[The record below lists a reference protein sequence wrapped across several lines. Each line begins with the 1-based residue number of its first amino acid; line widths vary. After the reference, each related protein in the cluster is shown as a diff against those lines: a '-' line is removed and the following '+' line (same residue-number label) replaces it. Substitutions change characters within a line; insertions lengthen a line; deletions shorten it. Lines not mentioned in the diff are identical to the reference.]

1 MATTSSG
8 SPLSPT
14 ELVMDEMDVDRLV
27 QDVQGAARVHVAASN
42 KTEEESKADAKKR
55 RHRENM
61 ARGRSRHNALM
72 ANMRKQY
79 QHLHQKLE
87 TGMVAWRRRRA
98 AAPSTSASG
107 TNQDPPFGDE
117 DAGYTSASSSSTTAT
132 VGQTRAEL
140 MAQYIEAVATE
151 NAIHRDNEALTNR
164 LEQMAIFETTLRV
177 DTPEQIDPN
186 ELKPDTELPERTV
199 KALNRPGFW
208 SYFAEDTEPF
218 YYEPMPATTCYNL
231 IREKYQTMKAHHAM
245 FMKRQ
250 MIEEPMQFFGW
261 TVQRYLSD
269 RRKIEFHFMKQIP
282 CTDSV
287 ALAEALAIDGWRIFN
302 NPDMYRSCY
311 RSPIDVRVL
320 QRVDAFNT
328 VLIRNSPDANRSHR
342 FRHLNISSKVAD
354 EDEDGHR
361 SLSILTLVVPPPDDL
376 ANTNRKGVVYLRD
389 AYTYMRFDMFEGHV
403 QFTYGGHGD
412 CLNEA
417 QARYLFVETGN
428 VLFRFEQMIRRSNLV
443 TLG

>member
-1 MATTSSG
+1 
-8 SPLSPT
+8 
-14 ELVMDEMDVDRLV
+14 
-27 QDVQGAARVHVAASN
+27 
-42 KTEEESKADAKKR
+42 
-55 RHRENM
+55 M

-79 QHLHQKLE
+79 QHLQHKLE
-87 TGMVAWRRRRA
+87 GGMGARRSRRA
-98 AAPSTSASG
+98 AA
-107 TNQDPPFGDE
+107 
-117 DAGYTSASSSSTTAT
+117 T
-132 VGQTRAEL
+132 VGQSRAEL
-140 MAQYIEAVATE
+140 MEKYVEAVATE
-151 NAIHRDNEALTNR
+151 NAIHRENEALAHR
-164 LEQMAIFETTLRV
+164 LEQMAIFETILRV
-177 DTPEQIDPN
+177 DTPEVDDSN
-186 ELKPDTELPERTV
+186 ALRPDTEHSERTV
-199 KALNRPGFW
+199 HALNRPGFW

-218 YYEPMPATTCYNL
+218 YYEPMAPTTCYNL
-231 IREKYQTMKAHHAM
+231 IREKYQTIKSHHAM

-250 MIEEPMQFFGW
+250 AIEDPVQFFGW

-269 RRKIEFHFMKQIP
+269 RQKIEFHFTKNIP

-287 ALAEALAIDGWRIFN
+287 ALAEALAIDGWRIFT
-302 NPDMYRSCY
+302 NPDMYRRCY
-311 RSPIDVRVL
+311 RSSIDVRVL
-320 QRVDAFNT
+320 QRVDAFNI

-342 FRHLNISSKVAD
+342 FRHINISSKVAD
-354 EDEDGHR
+354 EDEDGHK

-389 AYTYMRFDMFEGHV
+389 AYTYMRFDMFEDHV

>member
-1 MATTSSG
+1 MATSGQG

-14 ELVMDEMDVDRLV
+14 DLVESSMEDVDVIRLL
-27 QDVQGAARVHVAASN
+27 QEVQGAAAASN
-42 KTEEESKADAKKR
+42 KTEESKAEAKKR

-72 ANMRKQY
+72 SNMRKQY

-87 TGMVAWRRRRA
+87 TGMVGWRRRRA
-98 AAPSTSASG
+98 APPAAAAASG
-107 TNQDPPFGDE
+107 YDQELPIGDE

-132 VGQTRAEL
+132 VGLTRTEL
-140 MAQYIEAVATE
+140 MAQYVAAVATE
-151 NAIHRDNEALTNR
+151 NSIHKENEALAQR

-177 DTPEQIDPN
+177 DTPEEVDPN
-186 ELKPDTELPERTV
+186 LLKPDTELPACTV

-231 IREKYQTMKAHHAM
+231 IREKYQTIKAHHTM
-245 FMKRQ
+245 FTKRQ
-250 MIEEPMQFFGW
+250 TVEQPVQFFGW
-261 TVQRYLSD
+261 IVQRYLSD
-269 RRKIEFHFMKQIP
+269 RRKLEFHFTKRIP

-311 RSPIDVRVL
+311 RSSIDVRVL
-320 QRVDAFNT
+320 QRVDEFNT
-328 VLIRNSPDANRSHR
+328 ILIRNSPDANRSHR

-354 EDEDGHR
+354 EDADGHR
-361 SLSILTLVVPPPDDL
+361 SLSILTLVIPPPDDL
-376 ANTNRKGVVYLRD
+376 ANTNRNGVIYLRD
-389 AYTYMRFDMFEGHV
+389 AFTYMRFDMFEDHV

-428 VLFRFEQMIRRSNLV
+428 VLFRFEQMIRQSNLV

>member
-1 MATTSSG
+1 MATSG
-8 SPLSPT
+8 GRSPLSPT
-14 ELVMDEMDVDRLV
+14 DLVLSSVADADVAQMV
-27 QDVQGAARVHVAASN
+27 QDVRDATMDVEEN
-42 KTEEESKADAKKR
+42 KAEAKKR

-72 ANMRKQY
+72 ESMRKQY
-79 QHLHQKLE
+79 QQLHRKLE

-98 AAPSTSASG
+98 AAATGS
-107 TNQDPPFGDE
+107 NQNEQDVPGAEE
-117 DAGYTSASSSSTTAT
+117 DAGYTSTSSSSTTTT
-132 VGQTRAEL
+132 VAQTRL

-151 NAIHRDNEALTNR
+151 NAIHKENEAIAQR

-177 DTPEQIDPN
+177 DTPEVNDPN
-186 ELKPDTELPERTV
+186 LQKLNPELRARSEQ
-199 KALNRPGFW
+199 ALNRPGFW

-231 IREKYQTMKAHHAM
+231 IREKYQTIKAHHAM

-250 MIEEPMQFFGW
+250 MSDDPVQFFGW
-261 TVQRYLSD
+261 TVQRQLSD
-269 RRKIEFHFMKQIP
+269 KRKLEFHFMKRIP
-282 CTDSV
+282 CMDSM
-287 ALAEALAIDGWRIFN
+287 ALAEDLAIEGWRVFN
-302 NPDMYRSCY
+302 NPDLYRRCY
-311 RSPIDVRVL
+311 RSAIDVRVL

-328 VLIRNSPDANRSHR
+328 ILMRNSPDANRSHR
-342 FRHLNISSKVAD
+342 IRHLNISSKVAD
-354 EDEDGHR
+354 EDEYGHK

-376 ANTNRKGVVYLRD
+376 ANTNRNGVVYLRD
-389 AYTYMRFDMFEGHV
+389 AYTYMRFDMFEDHV

-428 VLFRFEQMIRRSNLV
+428 VLFRFEQIIRRSNLV